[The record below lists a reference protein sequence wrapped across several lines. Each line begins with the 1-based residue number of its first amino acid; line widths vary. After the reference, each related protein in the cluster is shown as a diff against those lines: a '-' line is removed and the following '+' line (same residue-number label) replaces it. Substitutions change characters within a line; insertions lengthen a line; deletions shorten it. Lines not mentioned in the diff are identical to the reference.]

1 MGVFS
6 RMSDIVNSNINSMLD
21 KAEDPE
27 KMVSMI
33 IREMNETLV
42 EVRTTAAKAI
52 ADKKR
57 LARENRQRLEEVDH
71 WQHQAEI
78 AIRKERDDLAR
89 AALTERKKAER
100 EVELVSEELK
110 AVEAML
116 EKLNLD
122 IQTLDE
128 KLSEAKARKEAIL
141 LRGQAAQARL
151 GVRKQLSHRNIDDAM
166 ERFEL
171 YERQMDDLEGKVESF
186 DVGKKSLSE
195 EIDNLVVDD
204 EIETVLEELK
214 RSVKSDNPS

>member
-57 LARENRQRLEEVDH
+57 LTRENRQRLEEVEH
-71 WQHQAEI
+71 WQNQAEI
-78 AIRKERDDLAR
+78 AIRKDRDDLAR
-89 AALTERKKAER
+89 AALTERKKAEH
-100 EVELVSEELK
+100 EVEIVSEELK
-110 AVEAML
+110 AVETML

-128 KLSEAKARKEAIL
+128 KLGEAKARKEAIL
-141 LRGQAAQARL
+141 LRGQTAQARL

-195 EIDNLVVDD
+195 EIDNLVVDE
-204 EIETVLEELK
+204 EIESDLEELK
-214 RSVKSDNPS
+214 RSVKSDGES

>member
-6 RMSDIVNSNINSMLD
+6 RMSDIVNSNINAMLD

-57 LARENRQRLEEVDH
+57 LTRENRQRLEEVEH
-71 WQHQAEI
+71 WQNQAEI
-78 AIRKERDDLAR
+78 AIRKDRDDLAR
-89 AALTERKKAER
+89 AALTERKKAEH
-100 EVELVSEELK
+100 EVEIVSEELK
-110 AVEAML
+110 AVESML

-128 KLSEAKARKEAIL
+128 KLGEAKARKEAIL

-195 EIDNLVVDD
+195 EIDNLVVDE
-204 EIETVLEELK
+204 EIESDLEELK
-214 RSVKSDNPS
+214 RSVKSDGES